1 MFEWLKALIIL
12 PFNVIIV
19 IPFLILYFSHFQYK
33 TPSIAF
39 FVIGILL
46 LISGF
51 ILTVWTMILF
61 NFKGK
66 GTLAPWNPPK
76 KLIKEGPYKYIRNP
90 MITGVLMILTS
101 EYFFFGEIKLLF
113 WTIIFFIINN
123 IYFYFFEERE
133 LEKNFKDEYLEYK
146 KNVPLWLPKF
156 KT

>member
-66 GTLAPWNPPK
+66 C
-76 KLIKEGPYKYIRNP
+76 
-90 MITGVLMILTS
+90 ILTGH
-101 EYFFFGEIKLLF
+101 F
-113 WTIIFFIINN
+113 
-123 IYFYFFEERE
+123 
-133 LEKNFKDEYLEYK
+133 
-146 KNVPLWLPKF
+146 V
-156 KT
+156 